1 MKTLKIE
8 QNGKHRKYTNN
19 WQELLMK
26 LNEQLKTT
34 KNIGKL
40 EDDFQKALE
49 TYEKR
54 LKATT
59 STGNP
64 ITNYKKLRKPLK
76 WQLSPPPDH
85 MKSYEKLLKA
95 IKSMRSVIPHMKWY
109 GMYGKLW
116 KHTYIYIYIYIY
128 TYVWKAIKSE
138 GVPQAYRGPLRP
150 LTAVKLW
157 ETTKIYKNNYK
168 SHKKTWITSNMETH
182 E

>member
-40 EDDFQKALE
+40 EDDFQKTLK
-49 TYEKR
+49 TYEQR

-109 GMYGKLW
+109 GLWKLW
-116 KHTYIYIYIYIY
+116 KHTYIYVYIYIYIHMCEKQS
-128 TYVWKAIKSE
+128 KAK
-138 GVPQAYRGPLRP
+138 AYRRRTADPCAHWPLSSYEKQRN
-150 LTAVKLW
+150 L
-157 ETTKIYKNNYK
+157 
-168 SHKKTWITSNMETH
+168 
-182 E
+182 

>member
-26 LNEQLKTT
+26 LNEKLKAT
-34 KNIGKL
+34 KNIGKP
-40 EDDFQKALE
+40 EDDFQKALK
-49 TYEKR
+49 TDEKR

-85 MKSYEKLLKA
+85 MKSYGKLLKA
-95 IKSMRSVIPHMKWY
+95 MRKMQSVIYHMRWYEMYEKLWRHMKSNQNRRR
-109 GMYGKLW
+109 
-116 KHTYIYIYIYIY
+116 T
-128 TYVWKAIKSE
+128 A
-138 GVPQAYRGPLRP
+138 RPLRP
-150 LTAVKLW
+150 LTDVKLW
-157 ETTKIYKNNYK
+157 ETTKSYENK
-168 SHKKTWITSNMETH
+168 
-182 E
+182 